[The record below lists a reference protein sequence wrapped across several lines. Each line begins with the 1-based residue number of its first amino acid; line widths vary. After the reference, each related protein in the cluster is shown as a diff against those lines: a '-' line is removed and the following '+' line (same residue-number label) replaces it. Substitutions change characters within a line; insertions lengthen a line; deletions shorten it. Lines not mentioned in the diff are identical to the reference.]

1 MHTCFVFYYLLL
13 VSIVCVSVI
22 APASGGQLAEHQACS
37 GGSGS
42 MMDLLMLSRI
52 DEELG
57 SSEVD
62 ALCFLC
68 LDVVNRKRLEG
79 VSTTYLVLLPLE
91 LSLKDRVLPLSDFF
105 SPNIYNPIKY
115 FCKALP
121 KQNCQSSSQSWQAKE
136 METVIER

>member
-13 VSIVCVSVI
+13 VSIVSVSVI

-121 KQNCQSSSQSWQAKE
+121 KQNCQSSSQSRQAKE
-136 METVIER
+136 LETVIER

>member
-91 LSLKDRVLPLSDFF
+91 LSLKDRVYP
-105 SPNIYNPIKY
+105 
-115 FCKALP
+115 
-121 KQNCQSSSQSWQAKE
+121 
-136 METVIER
+136 